1 LEQELDLYELWQVIA
16 RRWLMIVLLPLLA
29 AAAAAFVS
37 AYILVPLYRA
47 STTVLV
53 VMKQQESAQI
63 LYQDVQVSR
72 QLVDTYR
79 EIARSNTVLDKVI
92 ANLQLPHS
100 LSTLRE
106 QVEVTPVRE
115 TEIINISATDPD
127 PGLARDIANEV
138 ARVFM
143 NEVVALYKVENVCL
157 VDRATAPGRPIS
169 PRVQSNVTVAFVAG
183 LIAAVGMAFL
193 LDYLDKTIKVPED
206 VQKQLQLPVLG
217 VIPFIDK

>member
-1 LEQELDLYELWQVIA
+1 MEQELDLYELWRLIA

-29 AAAAAFVS
+29 AAAAAFIS
-37 AYILVPLYRA
+37 IYILTPLYRA

-53 VMKQQESAQI
+53 MKQPDSAQI

-79 EIARSNTVLDKVI
+79 EIARSNTVLDKVT
-92 ANLQLPHS
+92 ANLQLPYS
-100 LSTLRE
+100 VSTLRG
-106 QVEVTPVRE
+106 QVEVTPVRD

-127 PGLARDIANEV
+127 PELARDIANEV

-143 NEVVALYKVENVCL
+143 NEVMALYKVENVSL
-157 VDRATAPGRPIS
+157 VDRAATPGSPIS
-169 PRVQSNVTVAFVAG
+169 PRVQTNVAAAFMMG
-183 LIAAVGMAFL
+183 LMAAVGLAFL
-193 LDYLDKTIKVPED
+193 QEYLDKTIKAPED

-217 VIPFIDK
+217 IIPYVGK